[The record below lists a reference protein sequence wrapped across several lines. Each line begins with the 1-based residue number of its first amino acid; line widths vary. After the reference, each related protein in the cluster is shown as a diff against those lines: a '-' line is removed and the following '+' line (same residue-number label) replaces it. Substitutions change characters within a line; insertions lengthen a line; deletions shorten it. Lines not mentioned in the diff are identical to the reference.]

1 MKSKLLPVLL
11 IALILLNGALIFML
25 INKTNKTP
33 KEHPKR
39 NFLTEQLQFSKEQKN
54 QFMILDEA
62 HRKSMRGFDKLINQQ
77 KEVLFN
83 SFQVENFNIDSLTTK
98 IGVLEGKKE
107 SEVYNFFKKVRE
119 ICTKEQTDKFD
130 EIIKKALKGR
140 KPGPPRDGRKPPHKE
155 GMPPPPR

>member
-11 IALILLNGALIFML
+11 IALILLNAALIFML
-25 INKTNKTP
+25 INKTHITP

-119 ICTKEQTDKFD
+119 ICTKEQTEKFD
-130 EIIKKALKGR
+130 EIIKKALKGGR
-140 KPGPPRDGRKPPHKE
+140 PGSPRDGRKPPHKE